1 MRVDGWEE
9 TAAPSPRGIR
19 SSVINLVEKTHA
31 RTRTDATYRRGNASL
46 PVCAQRILGSR
57 DLGDPF
63 RSLSLSL
70 SLLSRSVRT
79 SVLSARVQPWPEE
92 EESRCKT
99 RGGRGGDPPLPFPNY
114 HRASRKSFSPISFFF
129 FLLLPRLSTLL
140 SLVGRPRLGSA
151 RLDRFL
157 GKGRKQGNKGRTGG
171 KFEERLR

>member
-63 RSLSLSL
+63 RSLSLFL

-99 RGGRGGDPPLPFPNY
+99 RGGRGGDPPLPFPQALDLSSPSRGAPRVRRQRGRHDLCTPCRGEC
-114 HRASRKSFSPISFFF
+114 HRLLDASV
-129 FLLLPRLSTLL
+129 LT
-140 SLVGRPRLGSA
+140 
-151 RLDRFL
+151 
-157 GKGRKQGNKGRTGG
+157 
-171 KFEERLR
+171 